1 MENKII
7 PIGMKG
13 AKFKR
18 VSYNDVKL
26 LSDPFMKKEVLMV
39 IVLTATGYI
48 EQIDLTQLSK
58 MTHLPNGQSID
69 SCNYQF

>member
-1 MENKII
+1 MKNQTI

-13 AKFKR
+13 AKFER
-18 VSYNDVKL
+18 GSYSDVKL
-26 LSDPFMKKEVLMV
+26 LSDPFMEKETLRI
-39 IVLTATGYI
+39 IVLTSAGYI

-69 SCNYQF
+69 SCYYQF